1 MKAHVLHFI
10 VLLLILAGGAGM
22 FLVARGNTGLQLMIG
37 VVTSIAYVAWGIIH
51 HAMQGDLHRK
61 VVIEYVFIGGIAII
75 LLFIVLGY

>member
-1 MKAHVLHFI
+1 MKAHIVHFFI
-10 VLLLILAGGAGM
+10 LLLILAGGTAM
-22 FLVARGNTGLQLMIG
+22 FFIAQGNTGLQLAIG

-61 VVIEYVFIGGIAII
+61 VVIEYVFIGSIAIV